1 MISSNFEFLAALLKE
16 KSGLIVTPDKI
27 YLLDARLS
35 PLARK
40 YNVTGGLDGL
50 VMAMRAPGSLGLVA
64 EVVDAMT
71 TNETSFFRDKNPFEA
86 LKLSIIPGLI
96 TRRAAQKSLRI
107 WSAACSTGQE
117 PYSLSM
123 MLRDQFPVLKDWRVE
138 IVATD
143 LSPTVLQRAR
153 DGVFSAFEVQR
164 GLPIQML
171 VKHFD
176 QVEQNWRI
184 KPDLRRM
191 IDFRPLNLLSDI
203 TSLGKFDIILCRNVL
218 IYFDQPTKTAVLNR
232 MARMLPPDGSLM
244 LGGAESVFGICDALS
259 DVPGLRGVYGPA
271 TGKPAAPRPQF
282 QPAPVRIAS

>member
-16 KSGLIVTPDKI
+16 KSGLIVTADKI

-35 PLARK
+35 PIARK
-40 YNVTGGLDGL
+40 HNVNGLDGL
-50 VMAMRAPGSLGLVA
+50 VTAMRAPLAITLIN

-71 TNETSFFRDKNPFEA
+71 TNETSFFRDKTPFDA
-86 LKLSIIPGLI
+86 LKNALIPGLI
-96 TRRAAQKSLRI
+96 QKRGAQKSIRI

-123 MLRDQFPVLKDWRVE
+123 MLSDQFPVLKDWRIE

-153 DGVFSAFEVQR
+153 EGIFSAFEVQR
-164 GLPIQML
+164 GLPITML

-176 QVEQNWRI
+176 QADQNWQI

-191 IDFRPLNLLSDI
+191 IDFRPLNLLGDI

-218 IYFDQPTKTAVLNR
+218 IYFDQPTKSGVLAR
-232 MARMLPPDGSLM
+232 MARMLPPDGSLI

-271 TGKPAAPRPQF
+271 SALKGAAKPGFAP
-282 QPAPVRIAS
+282 QPIRIAS

>member
-1 MISSNFEFLAALLKE
+1 MIPSNFEFMAALLKE
-16 KSGLIVTPDKI
+16 KSGLIITADKI

-35 PLARK
+35 PIARK
-40 YNVTGGLDGL
+40 HNLAGLDAL
-50 VMAMRAPGSLGLVA
+50 VMAMRAPLATALVN

-71 TNETSFFRDKNPFEA
+71 TNETSFFRDKTPFDA
-86 LKLSIIPGLI
+86 LKNSLIPGLVA
-96 TRRAAQKSLRI
+96 RRAAQRSIRI

-117 PYSLSM
+117 PYSLVM
-123 MLRDQFPVLKDWRVE
+123 MLRDQFPALKDWRIE

-153 DGVFSAFEVQR
+153 DGVFTPFEVQR

-171 VKHFD
+171 VRHFD
-176 QVEQNWRI
+176 QVEQNWQI

-203 TSLGKFDIILCRNVL
+203 SALGKFDIILCRNVL
-218 IYFDQPTKTAVLNR
+218 IYFDQLTKGTVLSR
-232 MARMLPPDGSLM
+232 MARMLPADGALI
-244 LGGAESVFGICDALS
+244 LGGAESVFGICDALG

-271 TGKPAAPRPQF
+271 PGMKTVQRPEF
-282 QPAPVRIAS
+282 QQQQVLIAS